1 MVGVGE
7 VVYDITVVVLVVV
20 VVVASLPRHYVVFIG
35 RYVIITTLRS
45 VFIRLYVTATSS
57 LRCR

>member
-35 RYVIITTLRS
+35 RYVIITTLHS
-45 VFIRLYVTATSS
+45 V
-57 LRCR
+57 